1 MWPEACYRCP
11 SRLPAAGCGVRR
23 HSGHYEDRLC
33 RSGHSGRPWMS
44 VRLHP
49 PALRNGGL
57 WSSARGTAFAKEDKS
72 SSLSG
77 AAPHC
82 SRCLELTSECPRL
95 NSTPSAGGPRWPS
108 RDAGGRSPCAAQLRA
123 DGKGAPDDRQAQE
136 SRQLHHSDLHPRLQG
151 QLTSTVLYCESLEC
165 NLLRLFNLLR
175 WNFCFDRLTPLH
187 SSFFP
192 PDI

>member
-1 MWPEACYRCP
+1 MSMSALGGGVVGCGRKPATDVLP
-11 SRLPAAGCGVRR
+11 RLPAAGCGVRR

-33 RSGHSGRPWMS
+33 RSGNSGRPWMS

-49 PALRNGGL
+49 PALWNGGL
-57 WSSARGTAFAKEDKS
+57 WSSAQGTALAKEDKS

-77 AAPHC
+77 VAPHR

-123 DGKGAPDDRQAQE
+123 DGKGAPMTGRPRSPDSFITATFTPD
-136 SRQLHHSDLHPRLQG
+136 SRAS
-151 QLTSTVLYCESLEC
+151 
-165 NLLRLFNLLR
+165 
-175 WNFCFDRLTPLH
+175 
-187 SSFFP
+187 
-192 PDI
+192 